1 VKKNSG
7 PRRARRRAVS
17 ENTFEFEYFHTK
29 GRINTNGTMDAQLS
43 DGSWVPDRRLL
54 IDAFAIAGIRAL
66 LAAKADAARDA
77 ERWLPIES
85 APKDGTLVLA
95 GELEDCGF
103 VLERG
108 GSSIQFYQNV
118 ARYEGGKWQAWGQN
132 FQPTH
137 WRPLPPPPAAA
148 PSEGEA
154 HG

>member
-1 VKKNSG
+1 MID
-7 PRRARRRAVS
+7 
-17 ENTFEFEYFHTK
+17 E
-29 GRINTNGTMDAQLS
+29 AQE
-43 DGSWVPDRRLL
+43 
-54 IDAFAIAGIRAL
+54 RAL
-66 LAAKADAARDA
+66 ISANDIANKLFPIPEQFLERKNFREGFAKGWLAAKADAARDA
-77 ERWLPIES
+77 ERWLPIDS
-85 APKDGTLVLA
+85 APKDGTLVLV